1 MLDFLLKF
9 PELLHPAIVFG
20 PVIMLGALAEILP
33 AVEEF
38 NRKLKEGT

>member
-1 MLDFLLKF
+1 MGYEADVKIKTLT
-9 PELLHPAIVFG
+9 
-20 PVIMLGALAEILP
+20 EILP